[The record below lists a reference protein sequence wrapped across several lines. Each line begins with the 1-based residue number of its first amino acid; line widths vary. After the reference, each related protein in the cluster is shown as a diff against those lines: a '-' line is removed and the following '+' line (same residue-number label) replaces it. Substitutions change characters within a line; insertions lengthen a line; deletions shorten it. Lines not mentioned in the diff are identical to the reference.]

1 MEAWREAHLVP
12 RGVGAP
18 MEIQRRTIKTQEGV
32 AAGMEVRGALE
43 GIHGTA
49 I

>member
-1 MEAWREAHLVP
+1 MEAWREAHLGM
-12 RGVGAP
+12 RGVGAL
-18 MEIQRRTIKTQEGV
+18 MEIQPRTIKTPEGV